1 MEVELQSESRYG
13 SLDEMLSL
21 LCSLKIGQRVLEVP
35 ESITRLYVDTNFI
48 KGLLNGF
55 PCRIA

>member
-1 MEVELQSESRYG
+1 MEVKLQSGNRYC

-35 ESITRLYVDTNFI
+35 ENITRPYVDTNFI
-48 KGLLNGF
+48 ICF
-55 PCRIA
+55 FMS